1 MRTLLIGALAATLVG
16 CNSRLPPQAG
26 MQSCAD
32 GDGSACFHRTAA
44 GQPIEPKRASFRF
57 DSAIVEMKAT
67 IARNSQKPL
76 PAPAGERAHLVMKWA
91 KPTIIARK
99 IQRSESL
106 RRCDTQQ

>member
-32 GDGSACFHRTAA
+32 ADGSACFHRTAA
-44 GQPIEPKRASFRF
+44 GQPIEPKPASFRS

-67 IARNSQKPL
+67 IAVNSQKPS
-76 PAPAGERAHLVMKWA
+76 PAPAGDRAHLVMKS
-91 KPTIIARK
+91 P
-99 IQRSESL
+99 SPS
-106 RRCDTQQ
+106 